1 MGKSKGFEKTKRML
15 GMFATSQ
22 TTTLLKAAFSGWLD
36 SATAAKNERD
46 MEAMRRSMKDRQEMK
61 DKKNGN
67 NKKLLGML
75 MGSQQGVVLKGTFAV
90 WREHTEEAKRA
101 HLKEEMLKI
110 RDKNLETKRRICAAM
125 MGSQG
130 TLMLKATFSAWQEIV
145 AKIKQEKAL
154 GEMKAGMKAQN
165 TKRMLTM
172 LMGSQKEV
180 ICKAAF
186 SGWKE
191 AVVESKAQKNL
202 ADMQHAMKDASTKKM
217 MGLILNSQNETV
229 LKVTFS
235 NWRELTVETKR
246 EAEIDQFVTAMGAK
260 NEATSKRML
269 AMLMHSQG
277 ETMSKAV
284 FSSWH
289 DWVRDVQQ
297 QRLAT
302 QTREMQAN
310 LKNKKDE
317 GARRMLQMLMGSQ
330 SQLLLKSTFSG
341 CRDIRN
347 STVKASEL
355 EKLRAMHLQMKMK
368 VGVKSKT
375 LITKMFSSQ
384 LSLVMLNIFVNWHG
398 MIKELKRTNE
408 LVRLREANMVN
419 ELKTKTC
426 AKKAFAALAGTKTD
440 ILLKTVYAAWRECF
454 REVQVDTQVQK
465 LKEENMRMMLAVCE
479 QETDIARMR
488 EQTHEIELKH
498 EGQNAKLLDQI

>member
-1 MGKSKGFEKTKRML
+1 MG
-15 GMFATSQ
+15 
-22 TTTLLKAAFSGWLD
+22 
-36 SATAAKNERD
+36 
-46 MEAMRRSMKDRQEMK
+46 
-61 DKKNGN
+61 
-67 NKKLLGML
+67 
-75 MGSQQGVVLKGTFAV
+75 
-90 WREHTEEAKRA
+90 
-101 HLKEEMLKI
+101 
-110 RDKNLETKRRICAAM
+110 
-125 MGSQG
+125 
-130 TLMLKATFSAWQEIV
+130 
-145 AKIKQEKAL
+145 
-154 GEMKAGMKAQN
+154 
-165 TKRMLTM
+165 
-172 LMGSQKEV
+172 
-180 ICKAAF
+180 
-186 SGWKE
+186 
-191 AVVESKAQKNL
+191 AQKNL

-235 NWRELTVETKR
+235 NWRELAVETKR

-341 CRDIRN
+341 WRDIRN

-368 VGVKSKT
+368 VSVKSKT

-488 EQTHEIELKH
+488 EHTHEIELKH
-498 EGQNAKLLDQI
+498 EGLKSRKNESSDRLVMKMLGGQSQATLKVVISAWRELFSEFRTDVEHAQLKEENLRMMLAVCEQESEMTRLKEEVCRLMEENLESAKECRRLREESLHYAQQCRHLITSGGGERTRSPSGRPAPGPLAHLLAQVDSRRDMGGHSP